1 MRSSI
6 DAAAFYKAMTAL
18 MEVPSKSSI
27 RVLREIKVTFDAN
40 QCVLS
45 ATDLNTWMSVT
56 LPASGDSFDFVFRN
70 SANIQKVCRHFDG
83 TLELEL
89 QQRGD
94 ESFLTMRSGG
104 KGGEFAVYDTEDCPT
119 WPEFEAKQSYTA
131 NAANILKC
139 VKQVKYAVD
148 LRSTRPEYQGV
159 LFQNKHIWAVEGRRA
174 ACCDDGGLSVEKPF
188 TVAVPALEH
197 LKVFG
202 NTDIQIDVN
211 ERCVTFRNEW
221 IRLTAHCVPNA
232 TPLIYENIVPQSWKE
247 EFCFH
252 RKDFV
257 QALKYLLAC
266 VGKADKPYVRFDNG
280 ALTLRTKE
288 CLYKAAVSIS
298 AESSIIF
305 GFDARYMLDA
315 LTQFEKQELV
325 TMRLTSPLGAISLI
339 ADNSSAIV
347 LPVRLKE
354 EQKAA

>member
-159 LFQNKHIWAVEGRRA
+159 LFQNKHIWAVEGHRA

-197 LKVFG
+197 LKVFA

-221 IRLTAHCVPNA
+221 IRLTAYRVPNA
-232 TPLIYENIVPQSWKE
+232 TPLIYENIVPQKWNE

-305 GFDARYMLDA
+305 GFDARFMLDA

-325 TMRLTSPLGAISLI
+325 TMRLTSPLGAISLV
-339 ADNSSAIV
+339 AGNSSAIV